1 MSGFLRRWPLR
12 AKLILIAWL
21 AVILALGISGP
32 LIVVLVRS
40 SLIDQVDVQLEQAAS
55 DVAQAAASE
64 IAGNTRPDERLPS
77 DYFVQF
83 QINGNRTS
91 LQAGSA
97 PSALGAVP
105 NIPDLS
111 PEEVGQRLGP
121 DTVDSNRGSTKWRV
135 VALPA
140 SVHSQ
145 AGTARGTVAVALP
158 LTTVDATIGQI
169 TVVILVAGVAV
180 LLISS
185 GVAWF
190 AVDRALRPLANVETT
205 ALAIAD
211 GDFSRRLDVA
221 PMSTEVGRLS
231 YALNTMLAQI
241 EQAFAQRDVSEQR
254 LRQFV
259 ADASHELRTP
269 LAVLR
274 GYGELFRQGAVP
286 ESEVPATMARIEN
299 EAKRL
304 GALVEDLL
312 TLTRLDETAGGN
324 SGKDGAVPGS
334 EPVNLRGSVSVR
346 EPVNLREL
354 IEDAARDLRTLDPAR
369 EVTVSALVAPAP
381 SNSREPTDNADHGSQ
396 LPTNSADVKQIQV
409 PGDANQLRQ
418 VMSNLVGNVV
428 QHTPAGSPVEFV
440 LGLRDSHTALL
451 EVRDT
456 GPGVPEAE
464 IEQIFDRFRRVDP
477 GRSRDAGGA
486 GLGLAIVAAIV
497 GAHGGSVRAVAR
509 KTGGLA
515 VQVQLPLAR

>member
-1 MSGFLRRWPLR
+1 MSGFLHRWPLR

-32 LIVVLVRS
+32 LIVLLVRS

-64 IAGNTRPDERLPS
+64 ISGNTRPDERLPS

-121 DTVDSNRGSTKWRV
+121 DTVDSSTGSTKWRV

-190 AVDRALRPLANVETT
+190 AVDRALRPLGNVETT

-241 EQAFAQRDVSEQR
+241 EHAFAQRDVSEQR

-286 ESEVPATMARIEN
+286 ESEIPATMARIEK

-312 TLTRLDETAGGN
+312 TLTRLDETAGGD
-324 SGKDGAVPGS
+324 SGKDGAVPA
-334 EPVNLRGSVSVR
+334 R
-346 EPVNLREL
+346 EPVDLFGL
-354 IEDAARDLRTLDPAR
+354 VEDAARDLRTLDPAR
-369 EVTVSALVAPAP
+369 EVTVSALAAPAP
-381 SNSREPTDNADHGSQ
+381 SDTQESAGNADRGSQ
-396 LPTNSADVKQIQV
+396 LQPDNAGTGQIQV
-409 PGDANQLRQ
+409 PGNAEQLRQ

-428 QHTPAGSPVEFV
+428 QHTPAGTPVEFV
-440 LGLRDSHTALL
+440 LGLRDAHTALL

-456 GPGVPEAE
+456 GPGIPEAE
-464 IEQIFDRFRRVDP
+464 MDQIFDRFRRIDP

-486 GLGLAIVAAIV
+486 GVGLAIVAAFI
-497 GAHGGSVRAVAR
+497 GAHGGPVRAVAR
-509 KTGGLA
+509 KAGGLA

>member
-324 SGKDGAVPGS
+324 SGKDGTVPGR
-334 EPVNLRGSVSVR
+334 EPVNLRG
-346 EPVNLREL
+346 L
-354 IEDAARDLRTLDPAR
+354 IQDAARDLRTLDPAR

-381 SNSREPTDNADHGSQ
+381 SNSRELTDNADDGSQ
-396 LPTNSADVKQIQV
+396 LPPDSPEAGQIQV
-409 PGDANQLRQ
+409 PGNADQLRQ

-451 EVRDT
+451 EVRDA

-464 IEQIFDRFRRVDP
+464 MEQIFDRFRRVDP

-509 KTGGLA
+509 KTGGLT